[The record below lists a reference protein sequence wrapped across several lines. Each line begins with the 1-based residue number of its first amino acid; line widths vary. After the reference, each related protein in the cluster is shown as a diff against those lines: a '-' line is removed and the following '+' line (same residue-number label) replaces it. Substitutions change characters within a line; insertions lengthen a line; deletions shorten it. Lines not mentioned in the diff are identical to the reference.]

1 MRLHVENVSS
11 KTTGSNLFG
20 SLNKN
25 FNNFETNRF
34 YSSIL
39 SSNFK
44 STEGIINKNTPIP
57 QSSIM

>member
-1 MRLHVENVSS
+1 MRLHVENVS
-11 KTTGSNLFG
+11 KTSGPSLFG

-25 FNNFETNRF
+25 LNNFETNRF

-44 STEGIINKNTPIP
+44 STEGTMKKNTPIS